1 MDGAEPTVVA
11 EVTGG
16 VVRRVELN
24 DVPSELPGLPAEGGH
39 EAVDGRCVFKVAR
52 QLAAPP
58 PGDVAPGEWSM
69 RVVESGAP
77 APACETHGGA
87 IAASEQHQS
96 TVGQGEATA
105 GDTAHEAAV
114 LQGTRELRDPWRG
127 NPEKPAPSPPA

>member
-39 EAVDGRCVFKVAR
+39 EAVDGRCVFKVAQ
-52 QLAAPP
+52 QLAAAP

-69 RVVESGAP
+69 RVVETGAP

-105 GDTAHEAAV
+105 GRHGSRGRCPPGDAGVARPVARKPREA
-114 LQGTRELRDPWRG
+114 R
-127 NPEKPAPSPPA
+127 PSPPA